1 MSRNFE
7 LLQNL
12 GKDFLQPT
20 PVENPAPPAPGPV
33 PVESAEPATPAITAI
48 PAAIPAAA
56 TVAPVVM
63 DQAGLEEVGGL
74 VQQLFVAQGAN
85 VPRAIVFASTE
96 AGSGCT
102 WVCANVAK
110 VLAASTAGSVC
121 VVDANLRDPGLH
133 TQFGVQ
139 NTGGLSESL
148 RQLSPI
154 RSYVM
159 QLSRPNLFL
168 ISGGTSEDGEPAQI
182 ASDRMRLRVA
192 ELRQEFDFVLIDA
205 SAMSLG
211 NDAIALSAMA
221 DGAVLVLKANTS
233 RRELARK
240 AVQDL
245 QAGNA
250 KVLGAVLNRR
260 TFPIPNAIYKRL

>member
-1 MSRNFE
+1 
-7 LLQNL
+7 
-12 GKDFLQPT
+12 
-20 PVENPAPPAPGPV
+20 
-33 PVESAEPATPAITAI
+33 
-48 PAAIPAAA
+48 
-56 TVAPVVM
+56 
-63 DQAGLEEVGGL
+63 
-74 VQQLFVAQGAN
+74 
-85 VPRAIVFASTE
+85 
-96 AGSGCT
+96 
-102 WVCANVAK
+102 
-110 VLAASTAGSVC
+110 
-121 VVDANLRDPGLH
+121 
-133 TQFGVQ
+133 
-139 NTGGLSESL
+139 
-148 RQLSPI
+148 
-154 RSYVM
+154 M